1 MPLFPASFVEDLKS
15 HVDIV
20 QVVGERVQ
28 LRKAGAASWKGLCP
42 FHGEKTPSFNVHGDR
57 QFFHCF
63 GCGAGG
69 DVFKF
74 IEQYDKIGFPDAV
87 RQLAARAGMTVPEAE
102 DAKAEGESQR
112 EREALLKVHEV
123 TAAWFKAQL
132 ATTAGRGALRV
143 LRDRGM
149 SS

>member
-1 MPLFPASFVEDLKS
+1 MAFPDGFVDE
-15 HVDIV
+15 VRRAADIV
-20 QVVGERVQ
+20 RVISDHVG
-28 LRKAGAASWKGLCP
+28 LRKVGASWKGLCP

-87 RQLAARAGMTVPEAE
+87 RQLPVDRVVAPSVH
-102 DAKAEGESQR
+102 DAPRSGLDLVDLDD
-112 EREALLKVHEV
+112 ERLP
-123 TAAWFKAQL
+123 
-132 ATTAGRGALRV
+132 GLRV
-143 LRDRGM
+143 AGLELAHDADAMRAHDEVNRAHA
-149 SS
+149 